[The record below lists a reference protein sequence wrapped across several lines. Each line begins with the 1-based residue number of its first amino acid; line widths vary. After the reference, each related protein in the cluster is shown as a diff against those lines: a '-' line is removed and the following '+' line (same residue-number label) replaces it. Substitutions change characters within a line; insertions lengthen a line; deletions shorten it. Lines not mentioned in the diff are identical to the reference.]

1 MKFEV
6 FYTREDYISLY
17 VETVKKTAV
26 QEDPSRFFIV
36 SRFLDLFLNVL
47 LSLSST
53 YFSPSNGEASEEAG
67 YIAENPQSS
76 LWGDTHHYDY
86 K

>member
-1 MKFEV
+1 MFEV

-26 QEDPSRFFIV
+26 KEDPSRFFIV
-36 SRFLDLFLNVL
+36 SRFLENKSFFL
-47 LSLSST
+47 LSST
-53 YFSPSNGEASEEAG
+53 YFSPSNGVASEEAG